1 MDYPRASGILLHPT
15 SLPGPFGIGDLGKE
29 AEAFVDFL
37 SSTGQRYWQTLPLGP
52 SGSSDS
58 PYQARSSL
66 AGNTLLVSPERLLR
80 DGLLAREDLTDIP
93 DFPDDRVAFK
103 RVRPFKR
110 GLLARAYERFR
121 KGSAAAL
128 SAEFD
133 EFCRCHAA
141 WLDDYAL
148 YRAIRDASG
157 GTVWNRWDKGL
168 ARRDPAA
175 LRDARERLSDQVEA
189 EKFSQFLFFRQ
200 WASLRNY
207 CRQRGIRILGDVP
220 IFVAHDSADVWTLPA
235 QFKLAS
241 DGSPRVM
248 AGVPPDYF
256 SPTGQVWENPVYD
269 WDRMKADGFPW
280 WIARI
285 RTTLELVDV
294 ARIDHFRGFLAYWE
308 IPGGD
313 RTAERGQWVPAP
325 GRELFEALRLALGDL
340 PLVAEDLGTITPDVD
355 ALRDACG
362 FPGTRVLQFA
372 FAEDSTGR
380 DLPHNYPRN
389 VVAYTG
395 THDNNTVVGWL
406 GSRAGEDSTRSEE
419 QVRRECELALK
430 YVGCRDRNEIHWDFI
445 RAIFASVAHTA
456 IVPIQDVLGLGS
468 EARMNVPGT
477 RTGNWAWRLRPGSI
491 SDEACA
497 RLREMTELHGRLP
510 STP

>member
-1 MDYPRASGILLHPT
+1 MDYPRASGILFHPT

-29 AEAFVDFL
+29 ARKFVDSL
-37 SSTGQRYWQTLPLGP
+37 AATGQRYWQILPLGP

-58 PYQARSSL
+58 PYQARSAF
-66 AGNTLLVSPERLLR
+66 AGNTLLVSPERLL
-80 DGLLAREDLTDIP
+80 DEGLLARDDLADVP
-93 DFPDDRVAFK
+93 DFPDDRVAFH

-110 GLLARAYERFR
+110 GLLLKAYGRFR
-121 KGSAAAL
+121 NGSDAAL
-128 SAEFD
+128 RADFED
-133 EFCRCHAA
+133 FCRRHAA

-148 YRAIRDASG
+148 YRAVRDVKG
-157 GTVWNRWDKGL
+157 GVSWNRWENGL

-175 LRDARERLSDQVEA
+175 IRDAGERLHDQVDA

-200 WASLRNY
+200 WASLREY
-207 CRQRGIRILGDVP
+207 CNRHGVRILGDVP
-220 IFVAHDSADVWTLPA
+220 IFVAHDSADVWTHSS
-235 QFKLAS
+235 QFKLDAS
-241 DGSPRVM
+241 GAPRVM

-269 WDRMKADGFPW
+269 WDRIQADGFPW

-285 RTTLELVDV
+285 RATLEMVDV
-294 ARIDHFRGFLAYWE
+294 ARIDHFRGFLADWE

-313 RTAERGQWVPAP
+313 PTAERGQWVPAP
-325 GRELFEALRLALGDL
+325 GRELFEALRQALGDL

-372 FAEDSTGR
+372 FSENSSGR

-406 GSRAGEDSTRSEE
+406 GSRAGVDSTRSEE
-419 QVRRECELALK
+419 QVRRECELALE
-430 YVGCRDRNEIHWDFI
+430 YVGCHDRNEIHWDFI
-445 RAIFASVAHTA
+445 RAVFASVAHTA
-456 IVPIQDVLGLGS
+456 IVPMQDVLGLGS

-491 SDEACA
+491 PDEACA
-497 RLREMTELHGRLP
+497 RLREMTGLYGRLP
-510 STP
+510 D

>member
-15 SLPGPFGIGDLGKE
+15 SLPGRFGIGDLGKE
-29 AEAFVDFL
+29 ACAFVDFL
-37 SSTGQRYWQTLPLGP
+37 AATGQRYWEILPLGP

-58 PYQARSSL
+58 PYQARSAL
-66 AGNTLLVSPERLLR
+66 AGNTLLVSPERLL
-80 DGLLAREDLTDIP
+80 DEGLLARADLADLP
-93 DFPDDRVAFK
+93 DFPDDRVAFQ
-103 RVRPFKR
+103 RVGPLKQ
-110 GLLARAYERFR
+110 GLLRKAYERFR
-121 KGSAAAL
+121 KGSAAGL
-128 SAEFD
+128 RAEFD
-133 EFCRCHAA
+133 EFCRRHAA
-141 WLDDYAL
+141 WLDDYGL
-148 YRAIRDASG
+148 YRAIRDARG
-157 GTVWNRWDKGL
+157 ETAWNQWEKGL
-168 ARRDPAA
+168 AWRDPAA
-175 LRDARERLSDQVEA
+175 LCDAREHLGAQVDA
-189 EKFSQFLFFRQ
+189 EKFAQFLFFRQ
-200 WASLRNY
+200 WASLRSY
-207 CRQRGIRILGDVP
+207 CHQRGVRILGDVP
-220 IFVAHDSADVWTLPA
+220 IFVAHDSADVWTHPA
-235 QFKLAS
+235 QFKLDAA
-241 DGSPRVM
+241 GAPRVM

-256 SPTGQVWENPVYD
+256 SSTGQVWENPVYD
-269 WDRMKADGFPW
+269 WERMKADGFSW

-285 RTTLELVDV
+285 RAALEMVDV
-294 ARIDHFRGFLAYWE
+294 ARIDHFRGFQACWE

-313 RTAERGQWVPAP
+313 QTAERGQWVPAP
-325 GRELFEALRLALGDL
+325 GRELFEALREAVGDL

-372 FAEDSTGR
+372 FSEGSSGR

-406 GSRAGEDSTRSEE
+406 GSRAGVDSTRSEE

-430 YVGCRDRNEIHWDFI
+430 YVGCRDRSEIHWDFI
-445 RAIFASVAHTA
+445 RAVFASVAHTA

-497 RLREMTELHGRLP
+497 RLREMTELYGRLP
-510 STP
+510 G